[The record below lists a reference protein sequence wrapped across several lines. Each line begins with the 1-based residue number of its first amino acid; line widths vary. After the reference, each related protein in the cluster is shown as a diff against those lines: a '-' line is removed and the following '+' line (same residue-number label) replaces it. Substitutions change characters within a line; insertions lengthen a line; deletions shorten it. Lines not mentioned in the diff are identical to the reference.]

1 MDRLQEED
9 FMGAFGADITANDA
23 KVPYAI
29 YNKLISSFYRP
40 SCYVFPYQ
48 GLGSVIFD
56 PANDHLEIKI

>member
-1 MDRLQEED
+1 
-9 FMGAFGADITANDA
+9 MGAFGADITANDA